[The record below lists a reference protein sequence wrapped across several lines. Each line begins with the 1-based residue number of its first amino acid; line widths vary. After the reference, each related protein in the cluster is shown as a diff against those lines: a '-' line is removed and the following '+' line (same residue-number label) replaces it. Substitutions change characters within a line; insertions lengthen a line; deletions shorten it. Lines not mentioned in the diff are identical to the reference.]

1 MGGAWIQAIG
11 LTPKNYLPIIVGL
24 ELFQLVL
31 SPTDAL
37 LKFGMNSAVRK
48 MEYAADRFAAG
59 LERPP
64 PTASEIKAAEVYNE
78 EEESK
83 DGKNAVTKV
92 NPHQKE
98 QYSVLLSRALVK
110 LHVQK

>member
-1 MGGAWIQAIG
+1 
-11 LTPKNYLPIIVGL
+11 
-24 ELFQLVL
+24 
-31 SPTDAL
+31 
-37 LKFGMNSAVRK
+37 

-110 LHVQK
+110 LHIQKWVFEASPTMYEQSYLWKLFTDLYLIWFSSRLDLL